1 MAGEVETGVPTAPL
15 SPWRDRRFR
24 IFAVG
29 NSVNNIG
36 DSVYDV
42 TLPLLA
48 YELTGSLTAMAALAA
63 YIPATLLL
71 GPVLGAVA
79 DRWGARL
86 LVVPGLLV
94 QLCSGVVIVAV
105 ALGDSTPLW
114 LLFTFGATLQVG
126 GAAYRVGWMTGVPA
140 MFPDNAVRA
149 RGTLSSL
156 FVSTTIIGP
165 LIVAALVGPVGY
177 VGLLAVN
184 LVTFLAPIV
193 VWYLGIQPPRPD
205 SVPAA
210 GRLRLG
216 RDIAEGW
223 RVIRA
228 ERRLWAAVLVGL
240 PLEFVFSVGTTS
252 LFVFYMR
259 DLFQV
264 RADSVAL
271 ILMVANLGA
280 LAGSLSVSERKR
292 LRVLGTL
299 VVITIGAVACLVTM
313 SIMVLWVVVAGFVF
327 FYILDG
333 MTGVTYSV
341 IPVRYLPT
349 EKYGRALGFI
359 RLVLGVPAFLAPM
372 IIAMIG
378 ELLAPS
384 FAFLLIAGVGLV
396 SVILLWR
403 LRSAWAMER
412 VAAGWVADVHEPGYR
427 PPAGGEE

>member
-1 MAGEVETGVPTAPL
+1 
-15 SPWRDRRFR
+15 
-24 IFAVG
+24 
-29 NSVNNIG
+29 
-36 DSVYDV
+36 
-42 TLPLLA
+42 
-48 YELTGSLTAMAALAA
+48 
-63 YIPATLLL
+63 
-71 GPVLGAVA
+71 
-79 DRWGARL
+79 
-86 LVVPGLLV
+86 
-94 QLCSGVVIVAV
+94 
-105 ALGDSTPLW
+105 
-114 LLFTFGATLQVG
+114 
-126 GAAYRVGWMTGVPA
+126 
-140 MFPDNAVRA
+140 
-149 RGTLSSL
+149 
-156 FVSTTIIGP
+156 
-165 LIVAALVGPVGY
+165 
-177 VGLLAVN
+177 
-184 LVTFLAPIV
+184 
-193 VWYLGIQPPRPD
+193 
-205 SVPAA
+205 
-210 GRLRLG
+210 LRLG

-292 LRVLGTL
+292 FRVLGTL

-313 SIMVLWVVVAGFVF
+313 SIMVLWVVVAGFVL

-403 LRSAWAMER
+403 LRSAWATER
-412 VAAGWVADVHEPGYR
+412 VAAG
-427 PPAGGEE
+427 

>member
-1 MAGEVETGVPTAPL
+1 MAGEVETSVPTAPA

-29 NSVNNIG
+29 NSINNIG

-48 YELTGSLTAMAALAA
+48 YELTGSLTAMAVLAA

-165 LIVAALVGPVGY
+165 LIVAAFVGPVGY

-205 SVPAA
+205 AVPVA

-252 LFVFYMR
+252 LFVFYLR

-264 RADSVAL
+264 RAGSVAL

-292 LRVLGTL
+292 FRVLGTL

-313 SIMVLWVVVAGFVF
+313 SIMVLWVVVAGFVL

-378 ELLAPS
+378 GLLAPS

-412 VAAGWVADVHEPGYR
+412 VAVG
-427 PPAGGEE
+427 